1 MQKMET
7 LWQSDNLGRQGSG
20 KKRFQ
25 YPTFKTLDLEAMFFQ
40 KGKSRLPGAEGKN
53 GSISSKTLDFGAKM
67 GKHTI

>member
-25 YPTFKTLDLEAMFFQ
+25 YPTFKTLDLEAML
-40 KGKSRLPGAEGKN
+40 KKK
-53 GSISSKTLDFGAKM
+53 KV
-67 GKHTI
+67 

>member
-1 MQKMET
+1 MET
-7 LWQSDNLGRQGSG
+7 LWQSDNLGRQRSR